1 MPIELPV
8 DPRYEL
14 AKKEIIRLL
23 EEYPDQLD
31 FYDVVNMVPKR
42 SSVYKGVA
50 KCALVHM
57 INTAQLHEAPN
68 GIINLPKK
76 D

>member
-42 SSVYKGVA
+42 SQVDKGEA

-57 INTAQLHEAPN
+57 INTMQLREAPN

-76 D
+76 G